1 MANKKFSGFTAKD
14 MTSDS
19 ELVGFDTTGG
29 NENTRYSIA
38 RLQAGI
44 LTGAD
49 VSLLTDVNLQS
60 DVTGTLP
67 VGNGGTGANTFSAG
81 FLKGDGTNAFS
92 TVSFIDLSGNDVG
105 NVLGISNGG
114 TGSAN
119 TWKAVQQFV
128 WDGVSTAY
136 NNIPNAT
143 DVILPFDSTPL
154 IDQNT
159 NTAGAIKWVISTT
172 PSGLPNPAP
181 ANQSEFTLGNNGGGL
196 WRVDVLYPSF
206 NLVNFVQARL
216 SLEING
222 VIIPLYSHDYT
233 TAYGNDPNFVQS
245 MAGSLTH
252 NFSGNDVVKVQLR
265 IDGAGGSG
273 PFPGGAAASAPWNN
287 RPPEI
292 TFTRVI

>member
-1 MANKKFSGFTAKD
+1 MADKKFSQFTSQA
-14 MTSDS
+14 MTSNS
-19 ELVGFDTTGG
+19 KLVGLDGTA
-29 NENTRYSIA
+29 NTIYDVTQ
-38 RLQAGI
+38 LQTGI

-49 VSLLTDVNLQS
+49 VSLLTDVDLTS

-67 VGNGGTGANTFSAG
+67 VANGGTGSTNLSAG
-81 FLKGDGTNAFS
+81 QFLKGNGTSAIS
-92 TVSFIDLSGNDVG
+92 TVSFVDLSGSDVG

-136 NNIPNAT
+136 ANIPNAT

-154 IDQNT
+154 IDISN
-159 NTAGAIKWVISTT
+159 NTAGATKWVISTT

-181 ANQSEFTLGNNGGGL
+181 TNQSAFTLGNNGGGV

-206 NLVNFVQARL
+206 NLIDFVQGRL
-216 SLEING
+216 SLDING
-222 VIIPLYSHDYT
+222 TIVPLYSHDYT
-233 TAYGNDPNFVQS
+233 TAYNNDPNFVQS
-245 MAGSLTH
+245 MAGSLTQ

-265 IDGAGGSG
+265 FDGAGGNG
-273 PFPGGAAASAPWNN
+273 PFPGGAAASAPWDN